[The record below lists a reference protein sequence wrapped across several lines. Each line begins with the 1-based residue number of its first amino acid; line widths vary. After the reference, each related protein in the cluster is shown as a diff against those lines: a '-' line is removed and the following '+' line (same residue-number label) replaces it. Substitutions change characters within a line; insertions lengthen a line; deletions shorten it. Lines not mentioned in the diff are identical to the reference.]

1 MPAVVI
7 VKCQN
12 YYFAPPLNSFN
23 MHRVFAFLLLFS
35 VTISLSAQSTHSE
48 LKKIESTQLLSM
60 NRGSDVQFP
69 YPILYVHGLVGS
81 SASWQEMSEWLA
93 NAVGDPIDLEFCLNA
108 DGSLYSSDA
117 ADDIESFIPS
127 NLQSASQYII
137 NFNCNA
143 SGTCS
148 TIGSLS
154 QSNQS
159 GIYKQ
164 AEAIGM
170 AIEAILDATGK
181 AKVILLGHSM
191 GGVACRQYLQ
201 NSDHWPF
208 STHRVAK
215 LITSGSPHV
224 GFDLGSKLFKTPGLF
239 VGIDT
244 DSEAFRDLKNEHT
257 GFLTST
263 PGVFFWGGEEDQDYM
278 YDDIFYWWNVD
289 VNCNGS
295 EGELVEGLNERSM
308 YTDLEF
314 ASIYDTY
321 DLVVSPTSA
330 DYNFIGETTGGED
343 LCSVLANGWFGD
355 FHCES
360 WGWDVPG
367 GATLGHN
374 ELPEQLLETLWAL
387 DEADDY
393 VNSYEV
399 DMNQWYTG
407 FLTPQSS
414 SSDGYA
420 GYNGPYATDWDDF
433 IVTVPAAGGTLIVSA
448 EFDQISEGGD
458 LLIYDVNSGEYI
470 NWIENVDE
478 FETLSTS
485 VNGGEY
491 IIEFNHDIT
500 TTEGFGQYFFL
511 VTLDQANSIDDAD
524 RFMCVEVWPNPA
536 ADVINIKSD
545 AYTAP
550 TTELYL
556 FDAYGRMVM
565 HLPELLENA
574 IDISSIPNGSYNLVI
589 QTAAAV
595 HTEKVLI
602 RR

>member
-1 MPAVVI
+1 MRSCLIISLCV
-7 VKCQN
+7 
-12 YYFAPPLNSFN
+12 
-23 MHRVFAFLLLFS
+23 LFS
-35 VTISLSAQSTHSE
+35 GISSFFEQSSIRAQEKIKSFE
-48 LKKIESTQLLSM
+48 LPSM
-60 NRGSDVQFP
+60 NRGSEVQFP
-69 YPILYVHGLVGS
+69 YPVLYVHGLVGS
-81 SASWQEMSEWLA
+81 SASWQEMSDWLA
-93 NAVGDPIDLEFCLNA
+93 DAVGDPIDLEFCLNA
-108 DGSLYSSDA
+108 DGSLYTSDA
-117 ADDIESFIPS
+117 GDDIESFIPN
-127 NLQSASQYII
+127 NLQYGSQYII

-148 TIGSLS
+148 PTGSLS

-164 AEAIGM
+164 AEAIGI

-181 AKVILLGHSM
+181 SKVILLGHSM

-208 STHRVAK
+208 SNHRVAK

-224 GFDLGSKLFKTPGLF
+224 GFDLGSKLLKAPGLF

-295 EGELVEGLNERSM
+295 TGEQVEGLNERSM
-308 YTDLEF
+308 YSDLEF

-321 DLVVSPTSA
+321 DLVVSSASA

-343 LCSVLANGWFGD
+343 LCSVLANGWNGD

-367 GATLGHN
+367 DVTLGHN

-399 DMNQWYTG
+399 EFNQWYTG
-407 FLTPQSS
+407 FLTPQSFS
-414 SSDGYA
+414 GDGYD
-420 GYNGPYATDWDDF
+420 GYSGPYLTDWDDF
-433 IVTVPAAGGTLIVSA
+433 IISVPSAGGTLNIFA
-448 EFDQISEGGD
+448 EFDTESQGAD
-458 LLIYDVNSGEYI
+458 FLLFDVSASEYI
-470 NWIENVDE
+470 NWIDNVGAV
-478 FETLSTS
+478 ETLSTS
-485 VNGGEY
+485 VDGGQY
-491 IIEFNHDIT
+491 IIEFNHEIT
-500 TTEGFGQYFFL
+500 SSEGFGQYFFQ
-511 VTLDQANSIDDAD
+511 VTLDQTNSTQQTTGHSAIS
-524 RFMCVEVWPNPA
+524 VWPNPA
-536 ADVINIKSD
+536 SDFITVGCEMSESSFFEFIILDVRGSERFISS
-545 AYTAP
+545 
-550 TTELYL
+550 
-556 FDAYGRMVM
+556 GRFNTP
-565 HLPELLENA
+565 L
-574 IDISSIPNGSYNLVI
+574 DISKFPKGCYS
-589 QTAAAV
+589 
-595 HTEKVLI
+595 LI
-602 RR
+602 IKTNDFSESRKLILE

>member
-1 MPAVVI
+1 MLFDVSTLSIYHMHLLRLFTSLLSLSLVLTLQAQPFSTDA
-7 VKCQN
+7 
-12 YYFAPPLNSFN
+12 
-23 MHRVFAFLLLFS
+23 HRVKSIQSHAS
-35 VTISLSAQSTHSE
+35 V
-48 LKKIESTQLLSM
+48 
-60 NRGSDVQFP
+60 RGSDTQIP

-93 NAVGDPIDLEFCLNA
+93 DAIGDPVDLEFCLNA

-127 NLQSASQYII
+127 NLESANQYII

-148 TIGSLS
+148 TSGSLS
-154 QSNQS
+154 QSNQA

-164 AEAIGM
+164 GEAIGM
-170 AIEAILDATGK
+170 AIDAVLDATGK
-181 AKVILLGHSM
+181 SKVILLGHSM
-191 GGVACRQYLQ
+191 GGVACREYLQ
-201 NSDHWPF
+201 NTDHWPF

-263 PGVFFWGGEEDQDYM
+263 PGVYFWGGQEDQDYM

-295 EGELVEGLNERSM
+295 IGEQVEGLNERSM

-321 DLVVSPTSA
+321 DLVVSTSSA
-330 DYNFIGETTGGED
+330 DYNFIGENTGGED
-343 LCSVLANGWFGD
+343 LCSVLSNGWSGD

-399 DMNQWYTG
+399 EFNQWYTG
-407 FLTPQSS
+407 FLTPQSFS
-414 SSDGYA
+414 GDGYD
-420 GYNGPYATDWDDF
+420 GYSGPYATDWDDF
-433 IVTVPAAGGTLIVSA
+433 IVDVPAAGGTLIVTA
-448 EFDQISEGGD
+448 EFDQVSEGGD
-458 LLIYDVNSGEYI
+458 LLIYEVNSGEYI
-470 NWIENVDE
+470 NWVDGVGGIES
-478 FETLSTS
+478 LSTI
-485 VNGGEY
+485 VEGGDY
-491 IIEFNHDIT
+491 IIEFNHDIAAAD
-500 TTEGFGQYFFL
+500 GFGQYFFMA
-511 VTLDQANSIDDAD
+511 TLDQANSLEEMQPEAALS
-524 RFMCVEVWPNPA
+524 VWPNPA
-536 ADVINIKSD
+536 SHSVQLDFKESD
-545 AYTAP
+545 DSIQEIRLIDAQGR
-550 TTELYL
+550 ELPNDL
-556 FDAYGRMVM
+556 TRTNNT
-565 HLPELLENA
+565 L
-574 IDISSIPNGSYNLVI
+574 DISAFPCGSYTLVVTTQNSIYTKHLII
-589 QTAAAV
+589 Q
-595 HTEKVLI
+595 
-602 RR
+602 